1 MDFHIRTRQIFLF
14 LALMALMTFTNS
26 VDARDAKGRFV
37 VIIDAGHGGK
47 DSGAIGKRSKEKDI
61 VLAVALKVGEKIK
74 AQNPNIII
82 HYTRNRDVFIGLRER
97 ASFAN
102 KKKADLFVSIHANAN
117 RSRSPRGS
125 ETYVLGLHRTKD
137 NLEVAM
143 KENSAILYEDD
154 YSVKYADFDPQSDE
168 SYIMFQFIQNK
179 HLDASIELADL
190 VQKGL
195 VNCGLQNRGVKQ
207 AGFLVL
213 REVAMPSILVEL
225 GFISNHN
232 DESYMLS
239 SKGQNLLSSQIA
251 NSVIRYERALTLKSG
266 KGKSLTPQEE
276 KKVAQA
282 AVADSKA
289 EGTYYR
295 IQVLADKSEVSLN
308 SRKFRKYKE
317 HISYY
322 MENGYYKY
330 TIYNTS
336 DLNQAKRYQRDLRK
350 HFKDCFIVGF
360 NASGEKVGS
369 YY

>member
-1 MDFHIRTRQIFLF
+1 MNFHISTRQIFLF
-14 LALMALMTFTNS
+14 LALMVFMTFTNTT
-26 VDARDAKGRFV
+26 DARDTKGRFV

-47 DSGAIGKRSKEKDI
+47 DTGAIGKRSKEKDI
-61 VLAVALKVGEKIK
+61 VLSVALKVGEKIK
-74 AQNPNIII
+74 SQNPNITIY
-82 HYTRNRDVFIGLRER
+82 YTRDRDEFIGLRER

-102 KKKADLFVSIHANAN
+102 RKKADLFVSIHANAN

-225 GFISNHN
+225 GFISNYD
-232 DESYMLS
+232 DESFMLS
-239 SKGQNLLSSQIA
+239 SNGQNLLSSQIA

-266 KGKSLTPQEE
+266 KGSTSSVKEE
-276 KKVAQA
+276 KKVAK
-282 AVADSKA
+282 VNNDYSNAD
-289 EGTYYR
+289 GTYYR
-295 IQVLADKSEVSLN
+295 IQVMADKSEVSLN
-308 SRKFRKYKE
+308 SRKFRRYKE
-317 HISYY
+317 HITYY

-330 TIYNTS
+330 TIYNTT
-336 DLNQAKRYQRDLRK
+336 DLNEARRYQKELRK

-360 NASGEKVGS
+360 NSAGDKVGS